1 MAYPSDP
8 PLSPMDR
15 ACARLKSWKKTMV
28 AENCPAPS
36 TNPATIKMPL
46 TSSELIFS
54 KSQPRFWTQSS
65 SRAKFLMTVIDVKNS
80 GEHTLCILWPSGVF
94 FLGLDTP
101 HSEVHFYMMHIAY
114 AAGGWALPVRAS
126 TSPSPTWTRKLPHV
140 EEKVSCRSFDDMQNK
155 MSLQLLFVKYICIFI
170 QYIYMYCIKV
180 YIMFDEILSRNKKCP
195 EIYSCLI
202 ERRCVL
208 H

>member
-1 MAYPSDP
+1 M
-8 PLSPMDR
+8 
-15 ACARLKSWKKTMV
+15 
-28 AENCPAPS
+28 
-36 TNPATIKMPL
+36 
-46 TSSELIFS
+46 
-54 KSQPRFWTQSS
+54 TQ
-65 SRAKFLMTVIDVKNS
+65 R
-80 GEHTLCILWPSGVF
+80 CF

-195 EIYSCLI
+195 EIYSFLI

-208 H
+208 HQNNGGISNFPQPLKCPEGKSNEYWVDNVNPSLLMIGEAVKKTL